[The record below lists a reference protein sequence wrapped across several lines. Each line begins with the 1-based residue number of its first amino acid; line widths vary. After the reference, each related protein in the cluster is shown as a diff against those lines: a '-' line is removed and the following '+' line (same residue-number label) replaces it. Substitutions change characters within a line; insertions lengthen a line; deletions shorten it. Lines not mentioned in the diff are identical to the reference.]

1 MTTETYK
8 QRLSST
14 IDQHNE
20 TIQNNLDTVIYM
32 IGDSSQTPTED
43 NLLNMLIGIKEL
55 HQANTYDLQ
64 EKVNRDEH
72 HIIRS

>member
-8 QRLSST
+8 QRLSNT

-64 EKVNRDEH
+64 EKVNIDEH